1 MALQLEL
8 QKKVLFNTNAAQL
21 NTLDNVGDSSTKIDE
36 EEEVSLVHLL
46 TSPLSFAA
54 TSSPSLFSR
63 HFCFPLYSLL
73 CFLAFLMYT

>member
-54 TSSPSLFSR
+54 TSSL
-63 HFCFPLYSLL
+63 LYSPVTFAILFTFYSPL
-73 CFLAFLMYT
+73 